1 MGDGMRKAGRRLWA
15 ACYVL
20 PLTAIGW
27 TALDAATGPLNV
39 ELIPASPTWAKAV
52 SVPEGDWSLSFWSDL
67 SAKQNGTILD
77 LTPDPSAPP
86 VLAIALRDGRPVL
99 ESSGRRRV
107 GKPWRKDGAWHH
119 FALVVTRSGSRLYVD
134 GQLDAELPP
143 STPVRATTLE
153 LAPRSTGVNGI
164 GGRFA
169 DLRIRPSALSAA
181 ELRQEARSAPD
192 ADLIQFE
199 QASPHWLL
207 QTRQMQGQVT
217 PQDPATLPQSRTAP
231 DKPVARPLPAR
242 SALTPAGGSTWTL
255 GAWTLAEAPALT
267 ADGAV
272 ISRAGY
278 HAGPWY
284 PATVPGT
291 VLTTLVDRGVY
302 PDPAHGLNNLAI
314 PEKLARQD
322 YWYRTEFDLPAE
334 AAGRRLQL
342 LLNGV
347 NYSAA
352 IWVNGEQVGTTK
364 GAFARGQF
372 DVGSRL
378 RPGRNAIAIRVSPP
392 PHVGHAQ
399 EESLTSGVGENGGE
413 MMLDGPTFGASEG
426 WDWIPTIRDRN
437 TGLWQDVRLIASGD
451 VRIGDAQVVTTLPKP
466 DNSVADVEIDV
477 PVTNL
482 SDHPVTASVRAAFDD
497 VSVEKSISL
506 APGQTGQLRF
516 SPETDPALAVR
527 NPKLWWP
534 NGYGDPA
541 LHMLH
546 LTASVG
552 GAASD
557 SKDVRFGMRQVTYEM
572 SLVDQK
578 GALDRVTVDLSRAR
592 ALGQQIVDERHEAIR
607 QVPGGWTY
615 SFARGAESSP
625 AVTPIKGDEGLSP
638 FLVIRVNGVRIAARG
653 GSIGMDDFMK
663 RVDRARLEPYFRLH
677 KDAHV
682 NVVRNWIGQNT
693 EESFFEL
700 ADEYGLMVL
709 NDFWESTQDYNIEAE
724 DVPLFLDN
732 AKEVVR
738 RFRNHPSIIL
748 WFGRNEGVPQ
758 PILNEGLADLI
769 RRDDGTRLYMG
780 SSNRIALHDS
790 GPYNWRP
797 PEKYFTD
804 YSKGFA
810 VEVGTPSFPTLE
822 AWERAI
828 PASERWPISDSW
840 AYHDWHQ
847 TGNGAVTSFT
857 GAMDRA
863 FGKPTSLP
871 DFERKAQM
879 LEYDSYRAIFEGMN
893 AGLWTTNSGRMLWM
907 TQPAWPSSA
916 WQIFSSDY
924 DTHGAFYGMKK
935 ASEPVHVQMN
945 LPDHKVILVNNRQEP
960 LAGVHV
966 RALVQSLDGR
976 ELAKRDAQLDVSPG
990 STKEAFVLDLD
1001 PVMAS
1006 GPVLVRLEA
1015 TDGAG
1020 TRLSDNFYWQAK
1032 DEAALQPLA
1041 GMAQVS
1047 LTASARQSQDAGERR
1062 IDVTISNPAKTA
1074 AVQTKLGLFDGD
1086 GQQVLPAYFTDNYVS
1101 LLPGETRTVTIS
1113 APAGS
1118 GGRHPV
1124 VRLRGWNVAP
1134 ANLAV
1139 EGL

>member
-1 MGDGMRKAGRRLWA
+1 MRQAGCGLRA
-15 ACYVL
+15 AQYWL
-20 PLTAIGW
+20 PLVAVGW
-27 TALDAATGPLNV
+27 AGVAGAVGPLNV
-39 ELIPASPTWAKAV
+39 ELISAAPGWVKPVAV
-52 SVPEGDWSLSFWSDL
+52 PDGDWSLSFWSDL
-67 SAKQNGTILD
+67 SARQAGTVVGLGSD
-77 LTPDPSAPP
+77 AAAPP
-86 VLAIALRDGRPVL
+86 ETAITLLNGRPVL
-99 ESSGRRRV
+99 ESGGRKRV
-107 GKPWRKDGAWHH
+107 GRPWPQDGGWHH
-119 FALVVTRSGSRLYVD
+119 FALVATGGHRRLYVD
-134 GQLDAELPP
+134 GVLSAELAQSAPP
-143 STPVRATTLE
+143 RSTVLE
-153 LAPRSTGVNGI
+153 LAPRPAGGSGI
-164 GGRFA
+164 TGRFA
-169 DLRIRPSALSAA
+169 DLRIRALALSPTQV
-181 ELRQEARSAPD
+181 RQESRAAPD
-192 ADLIQFE
+192 PDLIQFE

-207 QTRQMQGQVT
+207 QTHQMQGQTT
-217 PQDPATLPQSRTAP
+217 PQDPATLPRSATPP
-231 DKPVARPLPAR
+231 DRPVARPLPAR
-242 SALTPAGGSTWTL
+242 PALTPVGGSSWTL
-255 GAWTLAEAPALT
+255 GAWVLAEAPAVT
-267 ADGAV
+267 ADGHSVSQPNYAAR
-272 ISRAGY
+272 S
-278 HAGPWY
+278 WY

-302 PDPAHGLNNLAI
+302 PDPAHGLNNLVI
-314 PEKLARQD
+314 PERLAHQD

-347 NYSAA
+347 NYSSA
-352 IWVNGEQVGTTK
+352 IWVNGEQIGTTK

-372 DVGSRL
+372 DVAPFL

-392 PHVGHAQ
+392 PHVGHTQ

-437 TGLWQDVRLIASGD
+437 TGLWQDVRLVASGD
-451 VRIGDAQVVTTLPKP
+451 IRIGDAQVVTTLPRA
-466 DNSVADVEIDV
+466 DNSIADVEIDV

-482 SDHPVTASVRAAFDD
+482 SDHAVTTTVRAAFDD
-497 VSVEKSISL
+497 VAVERSVEV
-506 APGQTGQLRF
+506 AAGQTVLARF
-516 SPETDPALAVR
+516 SPETDPTLAVR

-546 LTASVG
+546 LTASVAG
-552 GAASD
+552 TGSD
-557 SKDVRFGMRQVTYEM
+557 SKDVRFGMRQVTYEL
-572 SLVDQK
+572 SLVNQK
-578 GALDRVTVDLSRAR
+578 GALDRVAVDLSRAR
-592 ALGQQIVDERHEAIR
+592 TLGQQIVDERHEAIR
-607 QVPGGWTY
+607 QVPGGWAY
-615 SFARGAESSP
+615 SLAPDAESSP
-625 AVTPIKGDEGLSP
+625 AVTPVKGDEGLSP

-663 RVDRARLEPYFRLH
+663 RVDRAHLEPYFRLH

-682 NVVRNWIGQNT
+682 NVIRNWIGQNT

-700 ADEYGLMVL
+700 ADEYGLMVF

-724 DVPLFLDN
+724 DVPLFLAN
-732 AKEVVR
+732 AKEVVQ
-738 RFRNHPSIIL
+738 RFRNHPSIVL

-769 RRDDGTRLYMG
+769 RKDDGTRLYMG
-780 SSNRIALHDS
+780 SSNRINLHDS

-797 PEKYFTD
+797 PEKYFTE
-804 YSKGFA
+804 YSNGFA

-847 TGNGAVTSFT
+847 TGNGAVSSFT
-857 GAMDRA
+857 GALDRE
-863 FGKPTSLP
+863 FGKPTSLA

-879 LEYDSYRAIFEGMN
+879 LEYESYRAIFEGMN
-893 AGLWTTNSGRMLWM
+893 AGLWTKNSGRMLWM

-945 LPDHKVILVNNRQEP
+945 LPDHKVVLVNNRREA
-960 LAGVHV
+960 LSAVRV
-966 RALVQSLDGR
+966 RAVVQALDGR
-976 ELAKRDAQLDVSPG
+976 ELANREVRLDAPAGKTQP
-990 STKEAFVLDLD
+990 AFDLD
-1001 PVMAS
+1001 FDALMAS

-1015 TDGAG
+1015 VDAAG

-1032 DEAALQPLA
+1032 DDAALQPLA
-1041 GMAQVS
+1041 GMAQVG
-1047 LTASARQSQDAGERR
+1047 LTASARQVQAEGERR
-1062 IDVTISNPAKTA
+1062 VDVTLTNPAKTA
-1074 AVQTKLGLFDGD
+1074 AIQAKLGLFDGN

-1118 GGRHPV
+1118 GGNRPV

-1134 ANLAV
+1134 ATIAV